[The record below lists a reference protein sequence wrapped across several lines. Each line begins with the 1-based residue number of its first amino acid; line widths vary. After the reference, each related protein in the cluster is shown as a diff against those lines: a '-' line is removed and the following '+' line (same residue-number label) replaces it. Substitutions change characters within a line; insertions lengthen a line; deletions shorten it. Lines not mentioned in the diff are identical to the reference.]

1 MFTAP
6 VVYPAMIVPPS
17 VQAFY
22 WMNPLAI
29 LISDFRLAVLGR
41 TLPNAGGLL
50 YCLLLGLVFFLF
62 AYSIFKWHESTIVDE
77 L

>member
-1 MFTAP
+1 
-6 VVYPAMIVPPS
+6 
-17 VQAFY
+17 
-22 WMNPLAI
+22 MNPLAI

-41 TLPNAGGLL
+41 ALPNAGGLL